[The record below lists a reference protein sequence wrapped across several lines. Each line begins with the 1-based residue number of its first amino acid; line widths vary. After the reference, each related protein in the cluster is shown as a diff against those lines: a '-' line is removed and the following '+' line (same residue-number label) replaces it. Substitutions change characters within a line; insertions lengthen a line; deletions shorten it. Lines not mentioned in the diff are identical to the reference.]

1 MPIDAMIG
9 LTQINQCLRNYLA
22 ACPPNFDFPWGGET
36 PIPFGAE
43 LELMEA
49 LSNIDGITRDSLVQL
64 RNALTRRQAYEL
76 VIFAVRV
83 AVCSVRTNS
92 ARLVD
97 SAILAFLVDDCLVD
111 WRDSIR
117 ALSLIEDSARRLG
130 LDLRERMIPLR
141 VLMTERQA
149 RTIFEDYFERPSE
162 MRSIGV
168 MRFRAIDTREG
179 LLYIHTL

>member
-1 MPIDAMIG
+1 
-9 LTQINQCLRNYLA
+9 
-22 ACPPNFDFPWGGET
+22 
-36 PIPFGAE
+36 
-43 LELMEA
+43 
-49 LSNIDGITRDSLVQL
+49 
-64 RNALTRRQAYEL
+64 
-76 VIFAVRV
+76 
-83 AVCSVRTNS
+83 
-92 ARLVD
+92 
-97 SAILAFLVDDCLVD
+97 LVD